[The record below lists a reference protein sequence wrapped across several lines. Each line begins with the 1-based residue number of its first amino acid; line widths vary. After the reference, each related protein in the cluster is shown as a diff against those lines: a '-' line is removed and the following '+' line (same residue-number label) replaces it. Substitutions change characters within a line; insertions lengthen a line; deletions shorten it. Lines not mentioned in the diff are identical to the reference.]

1 MADESLVNQEEGTV
15 YLKGG
20 LLGESTLN
28 QTPDSCKDCT
38 VTCEHQWSMIQMDN
52 VALEADGLNFLKDPM
67 RRAKRTAGNYAQLFL
82 GDEGTDKAGRFY
94 WPGLA
99 AFAAKEV
106 VAGMDLALH
115 FLSWDKAQSALGQ
128 ARMSAIV
135 TFYYLAKG
143 NLWVFLEVTS
153 WHLFYRKYGKDL
165 FEHCKARR
173 NVESYDPAVRKIV
186 QGLPWAMGQNDG
198 LIDGLK
204 KKSNPLWVIGGDM
217 INDGA
222 ALAEMKQCQVTT
234 YLSNGFALLESYE
247 AAGAQQ
253 RPDLAYKA
261 AWQFLLHEQTLH
273 LQAMVYNHAEF
284 RNAIDMNDFG
294 RLPVLRVFP
303 GAKDPTLFFNASA
316 EIDPNDPRMK
326 SAGLGE
332 DDIKVTMERKDG
344 SLYNA
349 TERMKYVK
357 KILDKYHALMSS
369 QRYRPYM
376 IQQISTIAG
385 WKDA

>member
-1 MADESLVNQEEGTV
+1 MIRC
-15 YLKGG
+15 GG
-20 LLGESTLN
+20 AQKQKARSR
-28 QTPDSCKDCT
+28 D
-38 VTCEHQWSMIQMDN
+38 
-52 VALEADGLNFLKDPM
+52 
-67 RRAKRTAGNYAQLFL
+67 RA
-82 GDEGTDKAGRFY
+82 
-94 WPGLA
+94 
-99 AFAAKEV
+99 
-106 VAGMDLALH
+106 
-115 FLSWDKAQSALGQ
+115 FLSRRSIRRVAEAFRVVDTAYPCSK
-128 ARMSAIV
+128 RIP
-135 TFYYLAKG
+135 TKG

-173 NVESYDPAVRKIV
+173 NVESYDPAVKRIV

-198 LIDGLK
+198 L

-222 ALAEMKQCQVTT
+222 ALAE
-234 YLSNGFALLESYE
+234 
-247 AAGAQQ
+247 
-253 RPDLAYKA
+253 
-261 AWQFLLHEQTLH
+261 
-273 LQAMVYNHAEF
+273 F
-284 RNAIDMNDFG
+284 RSAIDMNDFG
-294 RLPVLRVFP
+294 RLPVLRVFS

-316 EIDPNDPRMK
+316 EIDPNDPRIK

-349 TERMKYVK
+349 TERTKYVK
-357 KILDKYHALMSS
+357 KTLDKYHALMSS